1 MNFIED
7 LKKAKD
13 LQNQRLFEEAK
24 NIYKKIIMKDKENF
38 NANIGL
44 AIIYFSTN
52 KISNSIDLLKNLIEI
67 YPNKIESYLN
77 LSNILISQNKH
88 KEAINIL
95 LKAHKVENK
104 NLKIIE
110 NLCFLYLQL
119 KKYYDV
125 KKFAELGIRLDNKNY
140 FIYNILGQVF
150 FIENIIEKS
159 ILNFNLSIESNNKF
173 WPPYDNLLVLYEQ
186 INNLEDFNKILI
198 KAMKIFV
205 KSSNLCRLKFFQALL
220 FFRNNK
226 YQDSLNLLKEI
237 ENQIQNHNIKN
248 QQSYYDL
255 MGKNFDKLKKFDLA
269 FMNFTKRN
277 EKIIDL
283 EENKKF
289 NKETLINLINNY
301 EKYFVQENIK
311 KFHLL
316 DKTDNYSDPVFLVG
330 FPRSGTTLL
339 DTILR
344 THSKTFVLEEKPYIS
359 LIRDEFFKSNNNLI
373 SALENIKFNE
383 LKKIRQNYFAN
394 IKKISN
400 NNSSEIIID
409 KLPLNIIEIGF
420 IKRIFPNS
428 KFILM
433 LRHPCDSVLSCFVTD
448 FNINE
453 AMVHFLNI
461 DDAAKLYSRV
471 FNLWNQFTK
480 VLKIQFHIIK
490 YEKVITHFDETINNL
505 LNFLEINWEDNLRN
519 FNKTAIERNRIKTPS
534 YNQVI
539 NPLNTSSIGRWKNY
553 DKMKNIENKLGEWI
567 EFFKY

>member
-24 NIYKKIIMKDKENF
+24 NIYEKIIMKDKKNF

-104 NLKIIE
+104 NVKILE

-150 FIENIIEKS
+150 FRENIIEKS

-226 YQDSLNLLKEI
+226 YQESLNLLKEI
-237 ENQIQNHNIKN
+237 ENQIQNYNIKN

-316 DKTDNYSDPVFLVG
+316 DKTDNYSDPVFLIG

-420 IKRIFPNS
+420 IKRIFPKS